1 MKKDEL
7 IFIEH
12 IQDSIKN
19 IEAFRGGVSKAHF
32 FKNKE
37 KQHAV
42 VRAIEII
49 GEATKN
55 IPYDFRKKHQEVPW
69 AKIAGMRDRLIHH
82 YFGVNLER
90 VWEVVKAD
98 VPKLKKQLKN
108 TNATLKKFPFRPQ

>member
-1 MKKDEL
+1 MKKNEL
-7 IFIEH
+7 IFIGH
-12 IQDSIKN
+12 IQESIKN
-19 IEAFRGGVSKAHF
+19 IEDFVEEISKEQF
-32 FKNKE
+32 LKDKE

-55 IPYDFRKKHQEVPW
+55 ISSTFRKRHSSVPW

-90 VWEVVKAD
+90 VWEVVKVE
-98 VPKLKKQLKN
+98 VPKLKKQMREIME
-108 TNATLKKFPFRPQ
+108 AEKKEN